1 MALTERLSHKRDCLY
16 KDKITCLK
24 HTYLCLSEAKGMD
37 IIMKNYKTGYT
48 NGVFDLLHVGHLEF
62 LKKAK
67 SCCDYLIVAVC
78 EDQLAYVNKGK
89 FPVISVEER
98 MTLLES
104 IKYIDKVVIQTTT
117 DRVLEWNKYHFDV
130 IFHGIDGKEW
140 DIEHGYFD
148 ALSKLGVESLYFER
162 STNISTSQIINK
174 ILDVYRK

>member
-1 MALTERLSHKRDCLY
+1 MKKY
-16 KDKITCLK
+16 KI
-24 HTYLCLSEAKGMD
+24 
-37 IIMKNYKTGYT
+37 GYT

-67 SCCDYLIVAVC
+67 SYCDYLIVAVC
-78 EDQLAYVNKGK
+78 EDQLAYANKGK
-89 FPVISVEER
+89 LPIFSVEER

-117 DRVLEWNKYHFDV
+117 DRVLEWNKYYFNV

-148 ALSKLGVESLYFER
+148 ALSRLGVESVYFQR

-174 ILDVYRK
+174 ILEEYRK